1 MASQLAWNDVA
12 KEHKIK
18 GFNMSLM
25 SSKVIRDMAVCEINT
40 PCLYEKGVPRP
51 GGVNDL
57 RLGTVER
64 RLRCATC
71 SNDIIHCTAHTGF
84 FKLAKP
90 VYHVAYL
97 AHIIKILRS
106 LCPVCFRLTVPYSS
120 ESLMHLPTDP
130 KERFSFVTTYLKTRK
145 SCAWPGCGAQL
156 FKYTLAGLIIRKFD
170 QEGAVFAFTPAD
182 AKAMFRLIDPRSLE
196 LLGIPNPQDFIIETL
211 LIPPPIIRPTITYS
225 ESTRTRGQDDLTGKL
240 NEIIKMSAK
249 LEERAQP
256 NRKRRRGDDRSTAD
270 PFDLLQLSVACY
282 IDNDVR
288 GARTHTKKRT
298 GLPDK
303 CLVMRWK
310 GKRGRVRKDMMGKR
324 VDFSCRSVISPDP
337 RMDMDEIGIPFE
349 IAKKLTF
356 RERVTENNLSELQA
370 MVDLGP
376 KHLKGAAGVLNKEGT
391 RVQTVQ
397 SIKLRVGWEVERY
410 MRDGDWVMFN
420 RQPSLRKQSLMA
432 HKVKLKPGK
441 TLGLSLACTGAYN
454 GDFDGDEM
462 NVHLPQ
468 SEEARAE
475 LCELMLVEHQ
485 ILNAQNN
492 KPIFAIVQ
500 DALVGSWLMT
510 DDGVWLTRQEIQQLS
525 MSVLYPYKE
534 IPDAFKCEEGVE
546 YWTGKQA
553 WSMVLPDMTLKFS
566 DLDIEH
572 GQVTRGRLKKRH
584 LGAVS
589 GGVIHTICKLFG
601 NRRAVEFMSDCQR
614 VVYSYMESVGF
625 SIGLDDCRHRR
636 APITEYVAHV
646 DRVHNLGKS
655 LGLPYEEVEA
665 NTSAMLSK
673 VLDLAGGV
681 AQQSMSSTNALFA
694 MCEAGSKG
702 NPINISQ
709 IVSCVGQQSVAG
721 RRIIDLT
728 DPKLRTLSA
737 TDPDHDRVVD
747 KGFVTNSYYTGLS
760 CKQMYFH
767 TMAGREGI
775 VDTSV
780 KTADTGY
787 MQRRITKGLEGVV
800 IEYDGTVRT
809 SGFVVDLLYGA
820 DGCDASQLE
829 CVQMPWLLETVVGD
843 DPESCHLRAL
853 LKEALGSKLSCVSP
867 RLVLHANLPVNVALL
882 IAQYPSA
889 THSGDTWPDTRNLLR
904 ELEQQPGTLWLRASL
919 AWHLRGVKLAR
930 EHFERVLAQVK
941 SMCAKARVEAGEMV
955 GVLAASSVGE
965 PTTQLTL
972 RTFHVAGVASKNVTL
987 GIPRLKELID
997 ARRNI
1002 KTALTRVHLL
1012 REFSQFG
1019 SEFVRPIAERMVF
1032 TTLEN
1037 ILLSTNLVFEP
1048 DVHVCSYE
1056 HEADAFLV
1064 QAQRHI
1070 MPVVPEGLSAYVIR
1084 FEFDRAHLERLQLHI
1099 DDLRHILMDYMQAGS
1114 HCLVQSS
1121 VRNMKTWILRLRMGD
1136 MQREHRRFK
1145 NEIERFEFDKNMAF
1159 ALTQHL
1165 AELHISGIPNI
1176 TAASVEDVI
1185 VTDPV
1190 TFKPVTESVI
1200 WLHGANLLAIWSQPM
1215 VDWSRTYSND
1225 LFETMD
1231 VLGVEATT
1239 VLLFHEIKSVL
1250 SFDGTYTDD
1259 RHIMMVANIMMRH
1272 GFVMPLNRH
1281 GLNNLSSV
1289 TPLTRC
1295 SFERTADV
1303 LFDAGAFREP
1313 NPLRCVSDNIAMG
1326 QRIPGGTGKFQVF
1339 TDPGYLHKPKPAR
1352 QVLWTTT
1359 TFSAALVGPPTKPY
1373 VPVSP
1378 VYIPQSPPYMPQSP
1392 PYMPQSPPYMPQSP
1406 LYMPQSPPYMPQS
1419 PLYMP
1424 QSPPYMPQSPGSEW
1438 GLFNPLEVPEVAKI
1452 PVSAIEDAVQASKSM
1467 RFEASNGIGR
1477 PTRYRPSSPVVKFRC
1492 SSPAFNPAATAP
1504 NMAKLMK
1511 LFDFQAM

>member
-1 MASQLAWNDVA
+1 MQGGDKGCMSWNDVVQ
-12 KEHKIK
+12 EHKIK

-25 SSKVIRDMAVCEINT
+25 SAKVIRGMAVCEINT

-71 SNDIIHCTAHTGF
+71 SNDIINCTAHTGF

-97 AHIIKILRS
+97 THIIKILRS

-120 ESLMHLPTDP
+120 ESLAHLPIDP
-130 KERFSFVTTYLKTRK
+130 KERFGAVTTYLKTRK
-145 SCAWPGCGAQL
+145 TCLWPGCNATL

-170 QEGAVFAFTPAD
+170 QEGVSIPFTPSD
-182 AKAMFRLIDPRSLE
+182 AKDMFRMVDPRTLE
-196 LLGIPNPQDFIIETL
+196 ILGIPNPQDFIITTL

-249 LEERAQP
+249 LEERAQT
-256 NRKRRRGDDRSTAD
+256 NRKRKRGDERAAAD
-270 PFDLLQLSVACY
+270 PFDMLQLSVACY

-310 GKRGRVRKDMMGKR
+310 GKRGRVRAHMMGKR
-324 VDFSCRSVISPDP
+324 VDFSSRTVISPDP
-337 RMDMDEIGIPFE
+337 CMDMDEIGIPYE

-356 RERVTENNLSELQA
+356 RERVTANNLQELQA

-376 KHLKGAAGVLNKEGT
+376 TELKGAAGVLNKEGV
-391 RVQTVQ
+391 RVQAI
-397 SIKLRVGWEVERY
+397 SPIKLREGWEVERY

-441 TLGLSLACTGAYN
+441 TFGLSLACTGAYN

-500 DALVGSWLMT
+500 DALVGSWIMT
-510 DDGVWLTRQEIQQLS
+510 ADDVWLSRQEIQQLS
-525 MSVLYPYKE
+525 MSVLYPCKE
-534 IPDAFKCEEGVE
+534 IPEAISSEAGIER
-546 YWTGKQA
+546 WSGKQA
-553 WSMVLPDMTLKFS
+553 WSLVLPVMTLRFS
-566 DLDIEH
+566 DVDIEN
-572 GQVTRGRLKKRH
+572 GQLTRGRLKKRH
-584 LGAVS
+584 LGAMS

-614 VVYSYMESVGF
+614 IVYAFMESVGF

-655 LGLPYEEVEA
+655 LNLPHDEIEA
-665 NTSAMLSK
+665 NTSSMLSK

-681 AQQSMSSTNALFA
+681 AQQSMGPNNSLFA
-694 MCEAGSKG
+694 MCESGSKG

-721 RRIIDLT
+721 RRITDLT
-728 DPKLRTLSA
+728 DPTLRTLSC

-767 TMAGREGI
+767 TMGGREGI

-787 MQRRITKGLEGVV
+787 LQRRITKGLEGVV

-809 SGFVVDLLYGA
+809 SGSVVDLFYGA

-829 CVQMPWLLETVVGD
+829 CVQMPWLLEKVGGD
-843 DPESCHLRAL
+843 DEESVNLRRVV
-853 LKEALGSKLSCVSP
+853 KEALASKLSAINL

-882 IAQYPSA
+882 IAQYPRTEEVCDSWPA
-889 THSGDTWPDTRNLLR
+889 TKKLLA
-904 ELEQQPGTLWLRASL
+904 ELEVQPGTLWLRASL
-919 AWHLRGVKLAR
+919 AWHLRGVHLSFQD
-930 EHFERVLAQVK
+930 FERVLKQVRT
-941 SMCAKARVEAGEMV
+941 MCHRARVEPGEMV

-1002 KTALTRVHLL
+1002 KTALTRVHL
-1012 REFSQFG
+1012 RPEFSQFG

-1032 TTLEN
+1032 TTLEH

-1048 DVHVCSYE
+1048 DVHACAFE
-1056 HEADAFLV
+1056 HEVDLFLV
-1064 QAQRHI
+1064 GIQKHLT
-1070 MPVVPEGLSAYVIR
+1070 PVVPEGLSAYVIR

-1099 DDLRHILMDYMQAGS
+1099 EDLRHILMDYMQAGS
-1114 HCLVQSS
+1114 NCLIQAS
-1121 VRNMKTWILRLRMGD
+1121 VCNMKTWIIRLRMGD
-1136 MQREHRRFK
+1136 MQREHKRFRTDV
-1145 NEIERFEFDKNMAF
+1145 ERHEFDKNMAF

-1176 TAASVEDVI
+1176 TAASVEDI
-1185 VTDPV
+1185 TVTDPV

-1200 WLHGANLLAIWSQPM
+1200 WLNGTNLLAIWSQPM

-1339 TDPGYLHKPKPAR
+1339 TDPEYLRKPRTLEKSM
-1352 QVLWTTT
+1352 WTTT
-1359 TFSAALVGPPTKPY
+1359 TYNAALVAPRRPESIHVPY

-1378 VYIPQSPPYMPQSP
+1378 EYAPQSPAYVPQSP
-1392 PYMPQSPPYMPQSP
+1392 EYVPQSP
-1406 LYMPQSPPYMPQS
+1406 LYMPSSPVPSGSQWSLDQPAEQ
-1419 PLYMP
+1419 PLDTAY
-1424 QSPPYMPQSPGSEW
+1424 
-1438 GLFNPLEVPEVAKI
+1438 NPLDSCAVAKI
-1452 PVSAIEDAVQASKSM
+1452 PIAATEDAVQVSKSM

-1477 PTRYRPSSPVVKFRC
+1477 PVRYRPSSPVVRYRC
-1492 SSPAFNPAATAP
+1492 SSPAFNPAPTIP
-1504 NMAKLMK
+1504 NMSTLLK
-1511 LFDFQAM
+1511 LFDFPSM

>member
-1 MASQLAWNDVA
+1 MSWNDA
-12 KEHKIK
+12 TKQYKIK

-25 SSKVIRDMAVCEINT
+25 SSKVIRDMSVCEINT

-71 SNDIIHCTAHTGF
+71 SNDIINCTAHTGF

-97 AHIIKILRS
+97 NHILKILRS
-106 LCPVCFRLTVPYSS
+106 LCPKCFRLTIPYTSDVIA
-120 ESLMHLPTDP
+120 HLPLDP
-130 KERFSFVTTYLKTRK
+130 KERFTAITAHVKARKT
-145 SCAWPGCGAQL
+145 CAWQGCGAML
-156 FKYTLAGLIIRKFD
+156 FKYSLTGLIIRKFD
-170 QEGAVFAFTPAD
+170 QEGNVVPFAPCD
-182 AKAMFRLIDPRSLE
+182 AKSMFRLVDPRTLE
-196 LLGIPNPQDFIIETL
+196 ILGIPNPQDFIIDTM

-240 NEIIKMSAK
+240 NEIIKMSTK
-249 LEERAQP
+249 LEERVT
-256 NRKRRRGDDRSTAD
+256 NTRKRRRGDDRSMAD

-310 GKRGRVRKDMMGKR
+310 GKRGRVRAHMMGKR
-324 VDFSCRSVISPDP
+324 VDFSSRTVISPDP
-337 RMDMDEIGIPFE
+337 CMDMDEIGIPFE

-356 RERVTENNLSELQA
+356 RERVTENNMAQLQA

-376 KHLKGAAGVLNKEGT
+376 DHLKGAAGVLNVAGT
-391 RVQTVQ
+391 RVKA
-397 SIKLRVGWEVERY
+397 SDAIKLREGWEVERY

-432 HKVKLKPGK
+432 HRVKLKPGK
-441 TLGLSLACTGAYN
+441 TFGMSLSCTGAYN

-475 LCELMLVEHQ
+475 LSGLMSVERQ

-510 DDGVWLTRQEIQQLS
+510 ADDVWFTRQEVQQLS
-525 MSVLYPYKE
+525 MSVLYPCKE
-534 IPDAFKCEEGVE
+534 IPDACKVEAGVG
-546 YWTGKQA
+546 YWSGKKA
-553 WSMVLPDMTLKFS
+553 WSLVLPDMTLKFQ
-566 DLDIEH
+566 DLEIVR
-572 GQVTRGRLKKRH
+572 GLVVKGRLKKRH

-614 VVYSYMESVGF
+614 IVYAYMEGRGF
-625 SIGLDDCRHRR
+625 SIGLEDCRHRR
-636 APITEYVAHV
+636 APIAEYIAHV
-646 DRVHNLGKS
+646 DHVHNLGKS
-655 LGLPYEEVEA
+655 LGLDEVEA
-665 NTSAMLSK
+665 NTSAMLGK

-681 AQQSMSSTNALFA
+681 AQQSMLPDNALWA
-694 MCEAGSKG
+694 MCESGSKG

-728 DPKLRTLSA
+728 DPALRTLSS

-747 KGFVTNSYYTGLS
+747 KGFVANSYYTGLT
-760 CKQMYFH
+760 CKEMYFH

-809 SGFVVDLLYGA
+809 SGFVVDLCYGA

-829 CVQMPWLLETVVGD
+829 CVPMPWLLDRVDGT
-843 DPESCHLRAL
+843 DPESVNLRAL
-853 LKEALGSKLSCVSP
+853 MSEALKSKLSAVNQ
-867 RLVLHANLPVNVALL
+867 RLILHANLPVNVALL
-882 IAQYPSA
+882 IAQCPTSE
-889 THSGDTWPDTRNLLR
+889 HCGDTWPQTKVLLDDLAAR
-904 ELEQQPGTLWLRASL
+904 PGTLWLRTSL
-919 AWHLRGVKLAR
+919 AWHLRGVKLKR
-930 EHFERVLAQVK
+930 EDVDKVMKQVK
-941 SMCAKARVEAGEMV
+941 NMCDRACVEPGEMV

-1002 KTALTRVHLL
+1002 KSALTRVHL
-1012 REFSQFG
+1012 RPEFSRFG
-1019 SEFVRPIAERMVF
+1019 SEFVRPIAERMVY
-1032 TTLEN
+1032 TTLEG

-1048 DVHVCSYE
+1048 DVHTCAFD
-1056 HEADAFLV
+1056 HEVDSFLV
-1064 QAQRHI
+1064 AAQRFI
-1070 MPVVPEGLSAYVIR
+1070 MPHVPDGLSSYVIR
-1084 FEFDRAHLERLQLHI
+1084 FEFDRPHLERLQLHI

-1121 VRNMKTWILRLRMGD
+1121 VRNMKTWIVRLRMGD

-1145 NEIERFEFDKNMAF
+1145 SEHERQEFDKNMAF

-1185 VTDPV
+1185 ITDPI
-1190 TFKPVTESVI
+1190 TFKQTTESVI
-1200 WLHGANLLAIWSQPM
+1200 WLNGANLLAIWSQPM

-1239 VLLFHEIKSVL
+1239 ILLFHEIKSVL

-1281 GLNNLSSV
+1281 GLNNLSTV

-1295 SFERTADV
+1295 SFEKTADV

-1326 QRIPGGTGKFQVF
+1326 QRIPGGTGKFHVF
-1339 TDPGYLHKPKPAR
+1339 TDPAYLKKPKLSRP
-1352 QVLWTTT
+1352 VLFVRT
-1359 TFSAALVGPPTKPY
+1359 TFNKSLVGPPKAPH
-1373 VPVSP
+1373 VPKP
-1378 VYIPQSPPYMPQSP
+1378 VYIPQSPEYNPQSP
-1392 PYMPQSPPYMPQSP
+1392 EYNPQSPEYNPQSP
-1406 LYMPQSPPYMPQS
+1406 EYNPSQFDWEPDT
-1419 PLYMP
+1419 
-1424 QSPPYMPQSPGSEW
+1424 
-1438 GLFNPLEVPEVAKI
+1438 FNPLDVKKVAKI
-1452 PVSAIEDAVQASKSM
+1452 TTAATEDSVQASRSL
-1467 RFEASNGIGR
+1467 RFEVSNGIGK
-1477 PTRYRPSSPVVKFRC
+1477 PVKYRPSTPNIRFKC
-1492 SSPAFNPAATAP
+1492 SSPAFNPTPDLP
-1504 NMAKLMK
+1504 NFSNVMK
-1511 LFDFQAM
+1511 LFDLHQ

>member
-1 MASQLAWNDVA
+1 MSWNDA
-12 KEHKIK
+12 TKQYKIK

-25 SSKVIRDMAVCEINT
+25 STKVIRDMAVCEINT

-71 SNDIIHCTAHTGF
+71 SNDIINCTAHTGF

-97 AHIIKILRS
+97 NHILKILRS
-106 LCPVCFRLTVPYSS
+106 LCPNCFRLTIPYTSDIIS
-120 ESLMHLPTDP
+120 HLPLDP
-130 KERFSFVTTYLKTRK
+130 KERFSAITAHVKARKT
-145 SCAWPGCGAQL
+145 CAWQGCSAQL
-156 FKYTLAGLIIRKFD
+156 FKYSLTGLIIRKFD
-170 QEGAVFAFTPAD
+170 QEGTAIPFAPCD
-182 AKAMFRLIDPRSLE
+182 AKAMFRLMCPRTLE
-196 LLGIPNPQDFIIETL
+196 ILGIPNPQDFIIDTL

-249 LEERAQP
+249 LEERTT
-256 NRKRRRGDDRSTAD
+256 NTRKRRRGDDRSIVD
-270 PFDLLQLSVACY
+270 PFDSLQLSVACY

-310 GKRGRVRKDMMGKR
+310 GKRGRVRAHMMGKR
-324 VDFSCRSVISPDP
+324 VDFSSRTVISPDP
-337 RMDMDEIGIPFE
+337 CMDMDEIGIPFE

-356 RERVTENNLSELQA
+356 RERVTENNLPQLQA

-376 KHLKGAAGVLNKEGT
+376 DHLQGAAGVLNAAGT
-391 RVQTVQ
+391 RVRASHAV
-397 SIKLRVGWEVERY
+397 KLRTGWEVERY

-432 HKVKLKPGK
+432 HRVKLKPGK
-441 TLGLSLACTGAYN
+441 TFGMSLSCTGAYN

-475 LCELMLVEHQ
+475 LSGLMSVESQ

-510 DDGVWLTRQEIQQLS
+510 ADDVWFTRQEVQQLS
-525 MSVLYPYKE
+525 MSVLYPCKE
-534 IPDAFKCEEGVE
+534 IPDACKVEAGVG
-546 YWTGKQA
+546 YWSGKQA
-553 WSMVLPDMTLKFS
+553 WSLVLPDMTLKFQ
-566 DLDIEH
+566 DLEIER
-572 GQVTRGRLKKRH
+572 GLVVKGRLKKRH

-614 VVYSYMESVGF
+614 IVYAYMEGRGF
-625 SIGLDDCRHRR
+625 SIGLEDCRHRR
-636 APITEYVAHV
+636 APIAEYIAHV

-655 LGLPYEEVEA
+655 LGLDEVEA
-665 NTSAMLSK
+665 HTSAMLAK

-681 AQQSMSSTNALFA
+681 AQQSMSPDNALWA
-694 MCEAGSKG
+694 MCESGSKG

-728 DPKLRTLSA
+728 DPSLRTVSS

-747 KGFVTNSYYTGLS
+747 KGFVASSYYTGLT
-760 CKQMYFH
+760 CKEMYFH
-767 TMAGREGI
+767 TMGGREGI

-809 SGFVVDLLYGA
+809 SGFVVDLCYGA
-820 DGCDASQLE
+820 DGCDAAQLE
-829 CVQMPWLLETVVGD
+829 CVPMPWLLERVEGT
-843 DPESCHLRAL
+843 DPESVNLRAL
-853 LKEALGSKLSCVSP
+853 MAEALKCKLSAINQ

-882 IAQYPSA
+882 IAQCPA
-889 THSGDTWPDTRNLLR
+889 AEHCGDTWPQTKKLLD
-904 ELEQQPGTLWLRASL
+904 ELAALPGTLWLRTSL
-919 AWHLRGVKLAR
+919 AWHLRGVKLKR
-930 EHFERVLAQVK
+930 EDVDKVMAQVK
-941 SMCAKARVEAGEMV
+941 NMCDRACVEPGEMV

-1002 KTALTRVHLL
+1002 KSALTRVHL
-1012 REFSQFG
+1012 RAEFSCFG
-1019 SEFVRPIAERMVF
+1019 SEFVRPVAERMVY
-1032 TTLEN
+1032 TTLED

-1048 DVHVCSYE
+1048 DVHTCAFD
-1056 HEADAFLV
+1056 HEVDSFLV
-1064 QAQRHI
+1064 KAQRFI
-1070 MPVVPEGLSAYVIR
+1070 MPVAPDGLSSYVIR
-1084 FEFDRAHLERLQLHI
+1084 FEFDRPHLERLQLHI

-1114 HCLVQSS
+1114 HCLVQCSI
-1121 VRNMKTWILRLRMGD
+1121 RNMKTWVVRLRMGD

-1145 NEIERFEFDKNMAF
+1145 TEHERQEFDKNMAF

-1165 AELHISGIPNI
+1165 AELHISGIANI
-1176 TAASVEDVI
+1176 TAASVEDVLI
-1185 VTDPV
+1185 TDPV
-1190 TFKPVTESVI
+1190 TFKQATESVI
-1200 WLHGANLLAIWSQPM
+1200 WLNGSNLLAIWSQPM

-1281 GLNNLSSV
+1281 GLNNLSTV

-1295 SFERTADV
+1295 SFEKTADV

-1326 QRIPGGTGKFQVF
+1326 QRIPGGTGKFHVY
-1339 TDPGYLHKPKPAR
+1339 TDPDYLKKPKLSRP
-1352 QVLWTTT
+1352 VLFVTT
-1359 TFSAALVGPPTKPY
+1359 TFNKSLVGPLKPA
-1373 VPVSP
+1373 P
-1378 VYIPQSPPYMPQSP
+1378 VYIPQSPVYAPQSP
-1392 PYMPQSPPYMPQSP
+1392 EYNPQSPEYNPQSP
-1406 LYMPQSPPYMPQS
+1406 EYNPQSPQCEPQ
-1419 PLYMP
+1419 
-1424 QSPPYMPQSPGSEW
+1424 Q
-1438 GLFNPLEVPEVAKI
+1438 FNPLDIKTVAKI
-1452 PVSAIEDAVQASKSM
+1452 TTSANEDSVQAGRSM

-1477 PTRYRPSSPVVKFRC
+1477 PVKYRPSSPHIRFRC
-1492 SSPAFNPAATAP
+1492 SSPDFNPTPHMP
-1504 NMAKLMK
+1504 NFSNVMK
-1511 LFDFQAM
+1511 LFELHQ